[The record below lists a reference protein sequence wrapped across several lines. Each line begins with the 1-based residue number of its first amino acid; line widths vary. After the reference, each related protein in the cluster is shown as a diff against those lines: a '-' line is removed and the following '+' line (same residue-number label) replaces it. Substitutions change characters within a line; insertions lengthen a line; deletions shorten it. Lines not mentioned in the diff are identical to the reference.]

1 MVPYTHKENTALKV
15 IKMVGYWDYTVILTY
30 MSVAS
35 SLVGIC
41 LATQEIFI
49 GAMGCLLLSGLCDMF
64 DGMVART
71 KKNRTEPEKK
81 FGIQLD
87 SLADVICFGA
97 FPAMMGYTLCK
108 ETVLWLPSVIVGV
121 IYVLA
126 AIIRLAYFNVTEEI
140 RQQETKE
147 KRKNYEGLPV
157 TTIALIL
164 PTLFCTKGL
173 LKEGFGLAY
182 IIVLFLVA
190 LAFVIK
196 FKVKKFG
203 KTGSIVMVIIG
214 ILLFAILLTLQ
225 IAGL

>member
-1 MVPYTHKENTALKV
+1 
-15 IKMVGYWDYTVILTY
+15 MVGYWDYTVILTY
-30 MSVAS
+30 LSVAS

-108 ETVLWLPSVIVGV
+108 ETALWLPSVIVGV
-121 IYVLA
+121 LYVLA

-164 PTLFCTKGL
+164 PTLFCAKGL

-203 KTGSIVMVIIG
+203 KTGSIVMVAIG

-225 IAGL
+225 IAGM